1 MGTSISSLTSTATGT
16 NGLTANASS
25 SSSSS
30 TSSTPTG
37 FTGTSQYS
45 ADLQNVINHAVQVA
59 NLPIQILQNQQTTLT
74 SQSDELTNM
83 DGLVTSLQ
91 TAVQG
96 IQSAMDGSSYTADIS
111 DPTVVSATL
120 ADGAAEGVY
129 PIQVESVGSYA
140 SGATSSDWGT
150 PAANATFNL
159 MVGGKSYAISS
170 TDTSASGI
178 ANAINSQYGNLVQ
191 ATVLNVGSGSTADT
205 RISLQAQSLGQQTL
219 DLQTSSGA
227 SLFGASGQSVAGSQA
242 EYSIPGT
249 GAAAVYTDSPQVL
262 ISPGV
267 TLTLLAASVNPVD
280 VTVTR
285 PDSTLSTAL
294 SSFSDAYNAVVD
306 EVAKQYGPNGAT
318 PGPLE
323 GNTVLQTISQTLSQ
337 ISTYST
343 SSGNAVNN
351 LNDLGLDLD
360 ENGDGH
366 FTFTSLDL
374 AATDIGN
381 SSAVDAFLGNST
393 TGGFLMAATNA
404 LTSLEDPTVGVV
416 KTTET
421 DLTNQ
426 ITAIGNTIS
435 TKQAQVATMTTNL
448 TNQMA
453 QADAALSDL
462 EQQYNSISEL
472 FTAEQ
477 TAEQALNA

>member
-1 MGTSISSLTSTATGT
+1 
-16 NGLTANASS
+16 
-25 SSSSS
+25 
-30 TSSTPTG
+30 
-37 FTGTSQYS
+37 
-45 ADLQNVINHAVQVA
+45 
-59 NLPIQILQNQQTTLT
+59 
-74 SQSDELTNM
+74 
-83 DGLVTSLQ
+83 
-91 TAVQG
+91 
-96 IQSAMDGSSYTADIS
+96 
-111 DPTVVSATL
+111 
-120 ADGAAEGVY
+120 
-129 PIQVESVGSYA
+129 
-140 SGATSSDWGT
+140 
-150 PAANATFNL
+150 
-159 MVGGKSYAISS
+159 
-170 TDTSASGI
+170 
-178 ANAINSQYGNLVQ
+178 
-191 ATVLNVGSGSTADT
+191 VLNVGSGSTADT